1 MADEKSYEHWRGEL
15 DRFLHSGEK
24 LLVISYDGPD
34 LNPRRFWH
42 RLIKR
47 NPFQFLLQITVV
59 SLTTY
64 MPAGEFKNSLLRL
77 IGMNIG
83 QDAFIASGVMFDVE
97 FPTLI
102 TIGPG
107 SIVGTMT
114 KILTHEVT
122 IRSIRVGRID
132 IGKQSVIGVGCV
144 LRSGVRIGDG
154 AVVSMQ
160 SFVNKDVE
168 AGVFAGGK
176 PAETIK
182 KLDRLV

>member
-1 MADEKSYEHWRGEL
+1 MPNPKTFEEWREEL
-15 DRFLHSGEK
+15 NRFLRSGEK
-24 LLVISYDGPD
+24 LLVIPYEGPD

-42 RLIKR
+42 RLVQR
-47 NPFQFLLQITVV
+47 NPVRFVLQSGVV
-59 SLTTY
+59 ALTTY

-83 QDAFIASGVMFDVE
+83 RDAFIASGVMFDVE

-107 SIVGTMT
+107 SIIGTMT

-122 IRSIRVGRID
+122 IRSVRVGRID
-132 IGKQSVIGVGCV
+132 IGRQAVIGVNCV

-168 AGVFAGGK
+168 PGYFAGGK
-176 PAETIK
+176 PAEPIK
-182 KLDRLV
+182 KLDGLV